1 MYKTGALIVS
11 SSKLLLPA
19 LAAAAR
25 VVSGVLY
32 VPLDYV
38 GRVGGPGGGGGGVNG
53 VEGKY
58 LHEASQQ
65 VILINYAC
73 KLVKWYKDVC
83 IRTGFFF
90 MIYWLSLIS
99 YVFECCYQLY

>member
-32 VPLDYV
+32 IPLDCV
-38 GRVGGPGGGGGGVNG
+38 EKAVGGVKGEVQDEGGEMAREEMSESVHC
-53 VEGKY
+53 ETRY
-58 LHEASQQ
+58 LQEASQQ
-65 VILINYAC
+65 VGGTCRQVYI
-73 KLVKWYKDVC
+73 
-83 IRTGFFF
+83 
-90 MIYWLSLIS
+90 
-99 YVFECCYQLY
+99 